1 MAGLPWTSL
10 VQAWADGPTRHDAGK
25 VRISAS
31 SRTHVHVAVHTGLR
45 RPSEPSGTA
54 APGNRTRQ
62 PPVTARGS
70 TVTRMRVVFP
80 SSMGSQFAVG
90 RGGDRDVQVEPSQ
103 DVRA

>member
-54 APGNRTRQ
+54 APGHRTRQ

-70 TVTRMRVVFP
+70 TVTRMRVIFP
-80 SSMGSQFAVG
+80 VLDGQPVRG
-90 RGGDRDVQVEPSQ
+90 RSGGDRDVQVE
-103 DVRA
+103 